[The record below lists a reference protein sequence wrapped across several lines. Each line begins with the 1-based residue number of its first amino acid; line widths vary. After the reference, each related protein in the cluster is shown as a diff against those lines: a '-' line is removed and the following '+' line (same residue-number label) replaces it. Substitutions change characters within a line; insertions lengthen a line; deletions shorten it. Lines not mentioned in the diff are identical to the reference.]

1 MNHEIHEA
9 HERVPGL
16 KIRSPLSVE
25 TEVIVTQTIGC
36 AIAVH
41 RALGPGYLE
50 SIYKKAMR
58 IELEA
63 RGLAYEHERPV
74 SVTYRGIEI
83 PGQRLD
89 LVVGKAVIVELK
101 AVARVEQI
109 HRAQIISYL
118 HTAGLRVGLLINFK
132 VAILPHGLERIVV

>member
-1 MNHEIHEA
+1 MNHEIRETHEKTLGL
-9 HERVPGL
+9 RV
-16 KIRSPLSVE
+16 RSPLSPE
-25 TEVIVTQTIGC
+25 TEALVTRTIGC

-41 RALGPGYLE
+41 KALGPGYLE

-63 RGLAYEHERPV
+63 RSLAYEHERPLCV
-74 SVTYRGIEI
+74 MYRGVEI

-89 LVVGKAVIVELK
+89 LVVGNAVIVELK
-101 AVARVEQI
+101 AVARLEQI
-109 HRAQIISYL
+109 HRAQVISYL